1 MSGAPPAGTI
11 PVREMHRFDVRAL
24 ERFLAACVPGFAGP
38 LVVRQFEGGQSNP
51 TFSLEA
57 GGRRYVMRKK
67 PPGKLLPSAH
77 AVDREFRVISAL
89 SKTDVPVAKAVVLC
103 EDDAV
108 IGTPFYVMAHVE
120 GRIFRDPTLPGLEP
134 AERAAIYDAMNDVL
148 ARLHKVDVAAVGLSD
163 YGKPGNYF
171 ARQLSRWTRQYALAK
186 TTDVPAMDAL
196 IEWLPKHMPVDDE
209 TTLVHGDYRLEN
221 MIFHPTEPRVLAV
234 LDWEL
239 STLGHPLADL
249 AYNCILYHSAS
260 ATTGGLVGL
269 DFAKSGIP
277 SEAEYV
283 AAYCRRT
290 GREGVPDFAF
300 CLAFSL
306 FRLASIAQGVY
317 ARGLQGNASSERA
330 TQLGD
335 SARQLADRAWAIAQG
350 RE

>member
-1 MSGAPPAGTI
+1 MASAPLAGTI
-11 PVREMHRFDVRAL
+11 PVRDMHRFDERAL
-24 ERFLAACVPGFAGP
+24 ERFLAERVPGFTPP

-51 TFSLEA
+51 TFLLEA

-89 SKTDVPVAKAVVLC
+89 AKTDVPVAKAVALC
-103 EDDAV
+103 EDEAV
-108 IGTPFYVMAHVE
+108 IGTAFYVMEHVE
-120 GRIFRDPTLPGLEP
+120 GRIFRDPTLPGLQP

-148 ARLHKVDVAAVGLSD
+148 TRLHKVDVAAVGLSG

-171 ARQLSRWTRQYALAK
+171 TRQLSRWTRQWELAK
-186 TTDVPAMDAL
+186 TSEIPSMDAL
-196 IEWLPKHMPVDDE
+196 IEWLPKHVPADDE

-221 MIFHPTEPRVLAV
+221 MIFHATEPRVLAV

-249 AYNCILYHSAS
+249 AYNCILYHSSS
-260 ATTGGLVGL
+260 ATTKGIDAV
-269 DFAKSGIP
+269 DYAATGIP
-277 SEAEYV
+277 SEADYV

-290 GREGVPDFAF
+290 GRAGVPDFAF

-317 ARGLQGNASSERA
+317 ARGLQGNASSALA
-330 TQLGD
+330 TTMGD
-335 SARQLADRAWAIAQG
+335 SARYLADKAWEIAQG
-350 RE
+350 GR